1 MKKILT
7 PLVAL
12 CALFLL
18 VVTSCKKDETQVTSA
33 IGNSGSIAASTTTP
47 PLALATEANTAV
59 TFTLSAPTPVTGY
72 QSVAVTYTLQI
83 GKKGSNFV
91 VPQEVSATVTGATLT
106 QNTLNDALHGLKLA
120 DGVPTQV
127 EVRMKSSV
135 AANVDG
141 AYSNVITL
149 TVTPY
154 SKTAYLYVPGAYQGW
169 DPTSDQVGTLASPT
183 NNKIYDGTIT
193 FSDGKLEFKVTPAK
207 SWNAAYGSAGGGKI
221 SLTASD
227 NLTVPSAGIYDVHV
241 DLNTFTYTVTKK

>member
-18 VVTSCKKDETQVTSA
+18 VVTSCKKDETQITSA
-33 IGNSGSIAASTTTP
+33 IGNSGNITASTTTP
-47 PLALATEANTAV
+47 PLALATAANTAV
-59 TFTLSAPTPVTGY
+59 TFNLSAPTPVTGY

-83 GKKGSNFV
+83 GKKGSTFV

-120 DGVPTQV
+120 DGVPTEV

-135 AANVDG
+135 AANVDA
-141 AYSNVITL
+141 AYSNVVTL

-169 DPTSDQVGTLASPT
+169 DPTSDQVGTLASPS
-183 NNKIYDGTIT
+183 NNMIYDGTIT
-193 FSDGKLEFKVTPAK
+193 FTDGNLAFKITTKKSWDVAYGNGGSGKL
-207 SWNAAYGSAGGGKI
+207 
-221 SLTASD
+221 SLTGGD
-227 NLTVPSAGIYDVHV
+227 LTVPSAGTYAIHV
-241 DLNTFTYTVTKK
+241 DMTTLSYTLTKQ

>member
-12 CALFLL
+12 CVLFLL
-18 VVTSCKKDETQVTSA
+18 VVTSCKKDETQVISA
-33 IGNSGSIAASTTTP
+33 IGNSGTIAASTTTP

-120 DGVPTQV
+120 DGVSTQV

-135 AANVDG
+135 AANVDA

-154 SKTAYLYVPGAYQGW
+154 SKTAFLYVPGAYQGW

-193 FSDGKLEFKVTPAK
+193 FSDGKLEFKVTPK
-207 SWNAAYGSAGGGKI
+207 KNWDAAYGSAGGGKI

-241 DLNTFTYTVTKK
+241 DLNTMTYTVTKK